1 VRALDYG
8 ILVAAW
14 IAPIGCQQSV
24 TPPPFRSLS
33 SSGRVSLLCREMTN
47 GVGRDMRAC
56 PDSIDAISDIEDRHT
71 IALVTQEQR
80 GEVAAVDLHAQ
91 AVLDEDPS
99 IPGTEFLPV
108 GAIPTAIASTPGGVA
123 TFVGV
128 AEVGREGIF
137 ALPTTCIT
145 APPGDDT
152 DPKRK
157 ESRATRELTLWSACR
172 LPSRPGEMAIVADA
186 TAGDIAGGTSYRPA
200 CPSSAATPDATYW
213 WNGSPREDNDCPANL
228 KDEEQIGPAGRRK
241 LLVTLPDEGRLA
253 IFDAQAILNLAAG
266 SFGDCIPDRVVD
278 LATAPPPNDLIT
290 QPMPADLA
298 FPDPTS
304 GLEKEEA
311 PLETYKKI
319 SSSGVSRPAGIALSD
334 GKIYVADL
342 GVPLI
347 HVVNVKDP
355 CAAYEELPLRPLAY
369 DDPTRAVTTS
379 EVAVS
384 RRTLAGQDKNQ
395 KFLYAVDQADGS
407 AMVFDLSD
415 GGSRAP
421 VVRSHVPE
429 LPFEPPDRIRFE
441 APIKKLQ
448 LVTHDAPAVDPN
460 TNTAEVGVLCDPYP
474 GAAAPGS
481 LYRTST
487 DYATGAG
494 PRKFRGTFGVLAL
507 GTGQIATTDIEDW
520 DAPCRR
526 PLSNNPLATGVD
538 WLGCAHDETLGDNAW
553 FAVDQQPTKSPTVN
567 DEASCNIVE
576 PHRMRSGRFFKTD
589 TTLGTLAP
597 SLVGFPRLSSP
608 DTGDLATGK
617 SDTDRKHPQML
628 AVPYRDSDGTDP
640 DSVFLNVGT
649 IRYQRFETR
658 QNYLDVDPAT
668 TQNNSLLLP
677 LSEPRL
683 FTTQENFTATYE
695 GLVVTERSSGQLP
708 VYSDYENQTA
718 PRYRRPIEPYEILLH
733 DPDAW
738 FCDQGVE
745 AYDIALETGK
755 SLGLTDTDEVSSA
768 ALAQFAANHADF
780 VELTSDFDSA
790 DPYFADARVEGSPL
804 CKSPT
809 VERPGNND
817 LRTSCESWFGTKAE
831 PKATREFTIYEAD
844 ADDLV
849 LRPRAA
855 ADSRFTP
862 KQLVSLV
869 HCCFPTVHRYVVRAG
884 KHWVVRGSGLLT
896 RMRGGANTACY
907 KDKSVRRAKWRS
919 RAYEI
924 SSSADCVPS
933 AAGTSGTQ
941 STSDCAIGPVDPNA
955 PDEVCVTDQTGKG
968 IPPSLFGSVLP
979 QDCLFESLK
988 GRFAIYRGR
997 QPSKRDMV
1005 FRWTVTGGFSPLS
1018 TTIATA
1024 STGLNVVPM
1033 DMVYSESLD
1042 ALVVI
1047 DGASGGVNL
1056 VGLTFFAPLGQPY
1069 L

>member
-1 VRALDYG
+1 VRALQYSIVVG
-8 ILVAAW
+8 ALLAQL
-14 IAPIGCQQSV
+14 GCQQSV

-33 SSGRVSLLCREMTN
+33 SSGRVSLLCREMTY
-47 GVGRDMRAC
+47 GTGRDMRAC
-56 PDSIDAISDIEDRHT
+56 PDSVDAISDTEDRHT

-91 AVLDEDPS
+91 VVLDEDPS

-108 GAIPTAIASTPGGVA
+108 GAMPTAIVSTPGGVA

-128 AEVGREGIF
+128 AAVGREGIF

-152 DPKRK
+152 DPKK
-157 ESRATRELTLWSACR
+157 SRATRELTLWAACR
-172 LPSRPGEMAIVADA
+172 LPSRPGEMAIVVDPTPSDTAD
-186 TAGDIAGGTSYRPA
+186 GSGGEAIYRGT
-200 CPSSAATPDATYW
+200 CPTSAATEDTSYW
-213 WNGSPREDNDCPANL
+213 WNGRPRADNDCPANL
-228 KDEEQIGPAGRRK
+228 EDEAQIAPAGRRK

-253 IFDAQAILNLAAG
+253 IFDAQAILNQGPG
-266 SFGDCIPDRVVD
+266 SFGDCVPDRVVA
-278 LATAPPPNDLIT
+278 LATSLPTEPII
-290 QPMPADLA
+290 QPMPADLE

-304 GLEKEEA
+304 GLQKEAA
-311 PLETYKKI
+311 PLESYKKVT
-319 SSSGVSRPAGIALSD
+319 SSGVSRPAGIGLSE
-334 GKIYVADL
+334 GRVYVADL

-347 HVVNVKDP
+347 HVVNLKDP

-369 DDPTRAVTTS
+369 DDPTRTVLTS

-384 RRTLAGQDKNQ
+384 GRTRAGRDKNQ
-395 KFLYAVDQADGS
+395 KFLYAVDDTDGT

-415 GGSRAP
+415 GASRAP
-421 VVRSHVPE
+421 IVRSHVPE

-481 LYRTST
+481 LYRTAT
-487 DYATGAG
+487 DYSTGAG
-494 PRKFRGTFGVLAL
+494 PRKLRGMFGVIAL
-507 GTGQIATTDIEDW
+507 GTSQIAVTDIEDW

-526 PLSNNPLATGVD
+526 PVSNNPLATGVN
-538 WLGCAHDETLGDNAW
+538 WLGCAHDETLGNSAW
-553 FAVDQQPTKSPTVN
+553 FAVDQQPTKSPTVD

-589 TTLGTLAP
+589 NTLGTLAP

-608 DTGDLATGK
+608 ETGDLSTGK
-617 SDTDRKHPQML
+617 SDTERKHPQML

-640 DSVFLNVGT
+640 DSAFLNVGT

-658 QNYLDVDPAT
+658 RDYLDVDPAT
-668 TQNNSLLLP
+668 AQNNTLLLP

-683 FTTQENFTATYE
+683 FTTQENFAATYE
-695 GLVVTERSSGQLP
+695 GSVVTERKSGQLP
-708 VYSDYENQTA
+708 VYNTREEAAAKYG
-718 PRYRRPIEPYEILLH
+718 RPIEDYEILLH

-745 AYDIALETGK
+745 AYGIAHETGK
-755 SLGLTDTDEVSSA
+755 KSFGLTDADEASSA
-768 ALAQFAANHADF
+768 RLAQFAANHADF

-790 DPYFADARVEGSPL
+790 DPYFNDARVEASEQCQG
-804 CKSPT
+804 K
-809 VERPGNND
+809 VERKAGD
-817 LRTSCESWFGTKAE
+817 GLRTTCESWFGTKAE

-849 LRPRAA
+849 VRPRVA
-855 ADSRFTP
+855 ADSSGSPAQWVLR
-862 KQLVSLV
+862 V
-869 HCCFPTVHRYVVRAG
+869 HCCFPTIHSYVVRAG
-884 KHWVVRGSGLLT
+884 RQWVVRGSGLLT
-896 RMRGGANTACY
+896 RMRGGTSTACY
-907 KDKSVRRAKWRS
+907 KDDTAVRRAKWRS
-919 RAYEI
+919 RAFEI
-924 SSSADCVPS
+924 ASSAACTVS
-933 AAGTSGTQ
+933 AAGTQ
-941 STSDCAIGPVDPNA
+941 SQSDCAIGPVDPTA
-955 PDEVCVTDQTGKG
+955 PDEVCVTDQTSKG
-968 IPPSLFGSVLP
+968 ILPSLFGSALP

-1005 FRWTVTGGFSPLS
+1005 FKWTVTGGFSPLS